1 MYTNYSDFGEQT
13 LKKYKAVIFDWD
25 GTLMDST
32 HSIVESIQLA
42 TADVGLEVPSAMQA
56 SWIIGLSLE
65 AGLYKAV
72 PDLTA
77 DLMPVFLE
85 RYRHHFFQRDQS
97 IKMFDGAMPMLDSL
111 RKQTIPISVAT
122 GKSRVGLDRVLKAV
136 NLVGY
141 FNTTRCADETQGK
154 PDPQMLHEIMW
165 ELDLQ
170 PENVLMVGDTTH
182 DIYMA
187 HHAGMDSLAV
197 TYGAHDV
204 ATIEK
209 SEPTVIVESVAQMQD
224 WIFNRLA

>member
-1 MYTNYSDFGEQT
+1 M
-13 LKKYKAVIFDWD
+13 KHYKAVIFDWD

-42 TADVGLEVPSAMQA
+42 AADVGLEVPSAMQA

-77 DLMPVFLE
+77 ELMPIFLE
-85 RYRHHFFQRDQS
+85 RYRHHFFQRDRS
-97 IKMFDGAMPMLDSL
+97 IKMFEGAVPLLDSL
-111 RKQTIPISVAT
+111 RERTVPISVAT
-122 GKSRVGLDRVLKAV
+122 GKSRVGLDRVLQAV
-136 NLVGY
+136 DLTHY
-141 FNTTRCADETQGK
+141 FNTTKCADETRGK

-170 PENVLMVGDTTH
+170 PEHVVMVGDTTH
-182 DIYMA
+182 DVFMA
-187 HHAGMDSLAV
+187 HNAGIDSLAV

-204 ATIEK
+204 ATLEK
-209 SEPTVIVESVAQMQD
+209 AEPTVIVESVPQMQD
-224 WIFNRLA
+224 WIFTRLA